1 MTNSP
6 REVAIH
12 AMKRKLLR
20 KYGDFIDLRNVGGNE
35 ANREIVK
42 VTRALAAFAINYL
55 NYDIEP
61 KVCAESVCDGSDD
74 HCIDAVYVNHDKKL
88 VCLVQSKFDQSGSGS
103 ISRKEFN
110 DFTNSCK
117 DVILE
122 RYDLFNARFNRF
134 KADIE
139 KAFDLSYKFK
149 LIYIYSGASELSDDI
164 NRIVTDRLAEFNADI
179 DDGAYQFEI
188 MDLGKINL
196 ILSRSSLGNI
206 NLDDVEVLQ
215 YGMTDHPLLSVHGVI
230 TGDQLAQWW
239 ERYSDYI
246 LEKNIRGGLGLSSDV
261 NVSIK
266 DTLINHPEMFWYY
279 NNGITVLVDDYTAS
293 MRNASS
299 RRESGRFNFVNASII
314 NGAQTVTTI
323 GNAFLSGD
331 VDLEQLEN
339 VKVNVRFIK
348 VDPSVE
354 GNKDVSL
361 NVTIAN
367 NSQNKVTG
375 RDFVSKDPVQIA
387 LRDSVNLEEPYS
399 YEIKRSGELESQ
411 VDPNHIN
418 MDDALNTL
426 VCASL
431 SARNLALLK
440 SNRGRFF
447 ESLTSPLYRGIFNP
461 SISSVY
467 LINAVNLYRKCSA
480 YLKVVEERYDNG
492 RNKKI
497 VIHGRLVLIARV
509 FKANKTFLN
518 SKTVSEIN
526 ELPEVQGVIDTSFAM
541 INSYISTYYATS
553 HMPRFFENTGKV
565 DIVMNIETS
574 ITQDNNVNA
583 VNID

>member
-1 MTNSP
+1 MTNNP

-20 KYGDFIDLRNVGGNE
+20 KYGDFIDLSNVGGNE
-35 ANREIVK
+35 ASREIVK

-55 NYDIEP
+55 NYDVEP

-122 RYDLFNARFNRF
+122 RYDLFNARFNRY

-139 KAFDLSYKFK
+139 KAFDWSYKFK
-149 LIYIYSGASELSDDI
+149 LIYVYSGASDLSDDVI
-164 NRIVTDRLAEFNADI
+164 RIISDRQAEFNADI
-179 DDGAYQFEI
+179 DDGAYQFEV

-196 ILSRSSLGNI
+196 ILSRAALGNI

-215 YGMTDHPLLSVHGVI
+215 YGLTEHPLSSVHGII

-239 ERYSDYI
+239 GRYSDYI
-246 LEKNIRGGLGLSSDV
+246 LEKNIRGGLGLNSDV

-266 DTLINHPEMFWYY
+266 DTLISNPDMFWYY

-299 RRESGRFNFVNASII
+299 RRESGRFNFINASII

-323 GNAFLSGD
+323 GNAFLNGD
-331 VDLEQLEN
+331 VSLEHLEN

-348 VDPSVE
+348 VDPSIE

-399 YEIKRSGELESQ
+399 YEIKRSSELESQ
-411 VDPNHIN
+411 ANPSHIN
-418 MDDALNTL
+418 MDDALNAL

-447 ESLTSPLYRGIFNP
+447 ESLTSPLYKSVFNP

-467 LINAVNLYRKCSA
+467 LINSVNLYRKCSA
-480 YLKVVEERYDNG
+480 YLRVVEERYDNG

-497 VIHGRLVLIARV
+497 AIHGRLVLIARV
-509 FKANKTFLN
+509 FKANRPFLN
-518 SKTVSEIN
+518 SRTVVEIDN
-526 ELPEVQGVIDTSFAM
+526 LPSVQEVIDASFAM
-541 INSYISTYYATS
+541 INSYISTHYATS

-565 DIVMNIETS
+565 DIVMNIETHS
-574 ITQDNNVNA
+574 AQDNN
-583 VNID
+583 IDTSSSD

>member
-20 KYGDFIDLRNVGGNE
+20 MYGDFIDLSNVGGND
-35 ANREIVK
+35 ASRELVK
-42 VTRALAAFAINYL
+42 VTRALAAFAINFF
-55 NYDIEP
+55 NYDTEP

-88 VCLVQSKFDQSGSGS
+88 VCLVQSKLDQSGSGS
-103 ISRKEFN
+103 ISRNEFG
-110 DFTNSCK
+110 DFTNSCR

-122 RYDLFNARFNRF
+122 RYELFNLRFNRF
-134 KADIE
+134 KNDIE
-139 KAFDLSYKFK
+139 RAFDSSYKFK
-149 LIYIYSGASELSDDI
+149 LVYIYSGAGELSADI
-164 NRIVTDRLAEFNADI
+164 TRIISDRQTEFNADI
-179 DDGAYQFEI
+179 DDGAYQFELI
-188 MDLGKINL
+188 DLSKINSILGK
-196 ILSRSSLGNI
+196 SALGSI

-215 YGMTDHPLLSVHGVI
+215 YGMTEHPLPSVHGII

-239 ERYSDYI
+239 GKYGDYI
-246 LEKNIRGGLGLSSDV
+246 LERNIRGGLGLNSDV

-266 DTLINHPEMFWYY
+266 DTLINNPEMFWYY

-299 RRESGRFNFVNASII
+299 RRESGRFNFVNSSII

-323 GNAFLSGD
+323 GNAYLNGD
-331 VDLEQLEN
+331 VNIEHLEN
-339 VKVNVRFIK
+339 IKVNVRFIK
-348 VDPSVE
+348 VDPAIE
-354 GNKDVSL
+354 GNKDISL

-399 YEIKRSGELESQ
+399 YEIKRSGDLENQ
-411 VDPNHIN
+411 TNPHHIN
-418 MDDALNTL
+418 MDDALNAL
-426 VCASL
+426 VCSSL
-431 SARNLALLK
+431 ISRNLALLK

-467 LINAVNLYRKCSA
+467 LINSVNLYRKCLA
-480 YLKVVEERYDNG
+480 YLKVIEERYDNG

-497 VIHGRLVLIARV
+497 AIHGRFVLIARV
-509 FKANKTFLN
+509 FKANRPFLN
-518 SKTVSEIN
+518 SRSVVEEDSFPSVQEI
-526 ELPEVQGVIDTSFAM
+526 IDSSFAM
-541 INSYISTYYATS
+541 INSYISMHYPTS

-565 DIVMNIETS
+565 DLVMNIEKYTA
-574 ITQDNNVNA
+574 QDNIANS
-583 VNID
+583 DG

>member
-20 KYGDFIDLRNVGGNE
+20 MYGDFIDLSNVGGNE

-42 VTRALAAFAINYL
+42 VTRALAAFAINYF

-61 KVCAESVCDGSDD
+61 RVCAESICDGSDD

-103 ISRKEFN
+103 ISRNEFG
-110 DFTNSCK
+110 DFTNSCR

-122 RYDLFNARFNRF
+122 RYALFNVRFNRF
-134 KADIE
+134 KDDIE
-139 KAFDLSYKFK
+139 KAFDLSYQFK
-149 LIYIYSGASELSDDI
+149 LIYIYSGVADPSPDIVRIISD
-164 NRIVTDRLAEFNADI
+164 RQSEFNADI
-179 DDGAYQFEI
+179 DDGAYQFEL
-188 MDLGKINL
+188 MDLGKINT
-196 ILSRSSLGNI
+196 ILGRSTLGSI

-215 YGMTDHPLLSVHGVI
+215 YGMTENPLPSVHGII

-239 ERYSDYI
+239 GRYSDYI
-246 LEKNIRGGLGLSSDV
+246 LEKNIRGGLGLNSDV
-261 NVSIK
+261 NMSIK
-266 DTLINHPEMFWYY
+266 NTLINNPEMFWYY
-279 NNGITVLVDDYTAS
+279 NNGITVLVDSYTAS

-323 GNAFLSGD
+323 GNAYLKGD
-331 VDLEQLEN
+331 VTIEQLEN

-348 VDPSVE
+348 VDPSIE

-375 RDFVSKDPVQIA
+375 RDFVSKDSVQIA
-387 LRDSVNLEEPYS
+387 LRDSVNLEEPYN
-399 YEIKRSGELESQ
+399 YEIKRSGE
-411 VDPNHIN
+411 VDTQSNPYHIN
-418 MDDALNTL
+418 MDDALNAL
-426 VCASL
+426 VCSSFL
-431 SARNLALLK
+431 PRNLALLK

-447 ESLTSPLYRGIFNP
+447 ESLTSPLYRGVFNP
-461 SISSVY
+461 SVSSVY
-467 LINAVNLYRKCSA
+467 LINSVNLYRKCST
-480 YLKVVEERYDNG
+480 YLKVMEDRYDNG

-509 FKANKTFLN
+509 FKANRSFLN
-518 SKTVSEIN
+518 SRTVVEIDN
-526 ELPEVQGVIDTSFAM
+526 LPSVQEVIDSSFIM
-541 INSYISTYYATS
+541 INSYISIHYPTS

-565 DIVMNIETS
+565 DLVMNIERYTE
-574 ITQDNNVNA
+574 QDDEA
-583 VNID
+583 SLDD